1 MADVLIFGCGW
12 LGTQLGT
19 ELAGQGHHVW
29 GSRRS
34 PERLAALPGAIQPML
49 WDGVTAPVQSILDRI
64 AGSWLILA
72 MPPAAA
78 RDGGVAYLAT
88 LRMLVAFAGAAR
100 GLILCSSTSV
110 YAGCSGLV
118 GEGDAPG
125 PDARAQLIWQ
135 AEQVVL
141 QHPRSVVLRLA
152 GLVGPGRHPAVF
164 TRSGQMAGPDLPVN
178 LVHSADIC
186 AWVGLYLAN
195 SGVAPGRVINLCAPL
210 QQNKRQFYTAAC
222 HHLGWPVPQFMP
234 TAESARQINAQL
246 SLQLTPFCYQYH
258 EASLLCAASSL

>member
-19 ELAGQGHHVW
+19 ALAGQGHNVW

-34 PERLAALPGAIQPML
+34 AERLAALPSGIQPML
-49 WDGVTAPVQSILDRI
+49 WDGMTQPAQSILNRI

-78 RDGGVAYLAT
+78 RDGGVAYLAA
-88 LRMLVAFAGAAR
+88 LQMLVAHADAAH

-110 YAGCSGLV
+110 YAGCSGTV
-118 GEGDAPG
+118 CEDDAPG
-125 PDARAQLIWQ
+125 PDSRAQLIWQ

-152 GLVGPGRHPAVF
+152 GLIGPGRHPAAF

-186 AWVGLYLAN
+186 TWVSLFLAH
-195 SGVAPGRVINLCAPL
+195 GGIAPGRVINLCAPL
-210 QQNKRQFYTAAC
+210 QHNKKQFYTAAC
-222 HHLGWPVPQFMP
+222 HHLGCNVPQFLP
-234 TAESARQINAQL
+234 TLEAARQIDAQL
-246 SLQLTPFCYQYH
+246 SLQLGAFCYQYH
-258 EASLLCAASSL
+258 EPSVLFAASSP